1 MGQGAWG
8 RQAAEQVVP
17 ETTSPEGVTAARR
30 TSRGWQARWLEV
42 NADLIRL
49 QASHPLIDAVVDEVD
64 GRRIRIGDRWL
75 DDFASCNYLGF
86 DLDPEIIDG
95 IPDYLHRWG
104 THPSW
109 SRMLAS
115 PVLYER
121 IEAELRDLLGAEDV
135 LALPTLTHISGS
147 VIPAL
152 AAGGTILVDSRAHK
166 TVYDGCVIARSQG
179 ATLRRY
185 AHDNLED
192 LERQLGDA
200 HEEPRLICLDGIN
213 SMTGNPPALA
223 ALTALARE
231 HDAVLYVDD
240 AHGFGVVGERAADE
254 LCPYGRRGNGVVRH
268 LGESYDNI
276 VLAGGLS
283 KAYSALLA
291 FVACPTR
298 VKTLLKVAAAPY
310 LYSGPSPVASL
321 AAVLLGL
328 GVNARRG
335 DLIRAD
341 LYDKS
346 RRVLDR
352 LAEVGMSTLNRSGF
366 PLMEVPLADPDDL
379 DAVGRFL
386 FDRGLYVTLAF
397 YPGVPRHEV
406 GFRLQVTAANT
417 DEQVAH
423 LLAVLGQLSDR
434 FRFRGPE

>member
-1 MGQGAWG
+1 MGQGAQG
-8 RQAAEQVVP
+8 RRASKRP
-17 ETTSPEGVTAARR
+17 GPTAARR
-30 TSRGWQARWLEV
+30 EPRGWQARWLEV
-42 NADLIRL
+42 NADLVRL
-49 QASHPLIDAVVDEVD
+49 QASHPLIDAVVEEVD

-86 DLDPEIIDG
+86 DLDPEIIEG

-121 IEAELRDLLGAEDV
+121 IEAELSELLGAEDV
-135 LALPTLTHISGS
+135 LALPTLTLISAS

-152 AAGGTILVDSRAHK
+152 AAGGTILVDARAHK
-166 TVYDGCVIARSQG
+166 TVYDGCVVARGQG

-185 AHDNLED
+185 AHDDPGD
-192 LERQLGDA
+192 LERQLRAAG
-200 HEEPRLICLDGIN
+200 PGPCLICMDGVN
-213 SMTGNPPALA
+213 SMTGNPPDLPTLA
-223 ALTALARE
+223 RLARE

-268 LGESYDNI
+268 LGESYDSI

-291 FVACPTR
+291 FVACPPK
-298 VKTLLKVAAAPY
+298 VKALLKVAATPY

-328 GVNARRG
+328 QVNARRG
-335 DLIRAD
+335 DRIRAD
-341 LYDKS
+341 LYAKS

-352 LAEVGMSTLNRSGF
+352 LAELGMTTLNQTGF
-366 PLMEVPLADPDDL
+366 PLMEIPLADPDDL
-379 DAVGRFL
+379 DAVGRYL
-386 FDRGLYVTLAF
+386 FDHGIYVTLAF
-397 YPGVPRHEV
+397 YPGVPRREV
-406 GFRLQVTAANT
+406 GFRVQMTAANT
-417 DEQVAH
+417 DEQVDH
-423 LLAVLGQLSDR
+423 LLDVLGQLAER
-434 FRFRGPE
+434 FRFRARA

>member
-1 MGQGAWG
+1 MGQGAQG
-8 RQAAEQVVP
+8 CRASKRP
-17 ETTSPEGVTAARR
+17 GPTAARR
-30 TSRGWQARWLEV
+30 EPRGWQARWLEV
-42 NADLIRL
+42 NADLVRL
-49 QASHPLIDAVVDEVD
+49 QASHPLIDAVVEEVD

-86 DLDPEIIDG
+86 DLDPEIIEG
-95 IPDYLHRWG
+95 IPAYLHRWG

-121 IEAELRDLLGAEDV
+121 IEAELRELLGAEDV
-135 LALPTLTHISGS
+135 LALPTLTHISAS

-152 AAGGTILVDSRAHK
+152 AAGGTILVDARAHK
-166 TVYDGCVIARSQG
+166 TVYDGCLVARSQG
-179 ATLRRY
+179 ATLHRY
-185 AHDNLED
+185 AHDDAED
-192 LERQLGDA
+192 LERQLRVAGPG
-200 HEEPRLICLDGIN
+200 PRLVCLDGIN
-213 SMTGNPPALA
+213 SMTGNPPDLA
-223 ALTALARE
+223 TLTRLARE

-268 LGESYDNI
+268 LGEGYDSI

-283 KAYSALLA
+283 KAYSSLLA
-291 FVACPTR
+291 FVACPAR

-321 AAVLLGL
+321 AAVILGL
-328 GVNARRG
+328 QVNARRG
-335 DLIRAD
+335 DQIRAD
-341 LYDKS
+341 LYAKS

-352 LAEVGMSTLNRSGF
+352 LAELGMSTLNRSGF

-386 FDRGLYVTLAF
+386 FDHGLYVTLAF
-397 YPGVPRHEV
+397 YPGVPRQEV
-406 GFRLQVTAANT
+406 GFRIQVTAANT
-417 DEQVAH
+417 DEQVDH
-423 LLAVLGQLSDR
+423 LLVVLAPLADR
-434 FRFRGPE
+434 FSFRATA